1 MARCTVAAAAGQ
13 PVSRRAPPALDDA
26 LDAARRS
33 RTGANVPRMRTEAIS
48 YDVRGVTYIGY
59 LALPDGDGPRAGVLI
74 AHEGTGL
81 GPQVKERAHQ
91 LAQLGYVAFA
101 VDYIGGGE
109 VLTELTAMSARL
121 AELRETDVVREL
133 ARAGLAILAGRPEV
147 DPTRIA
153 AIGYCFGGAFVLEL
167 ARSGADV
174 ACTVGFHASLK
185 TRDPDA
191 ARNITGKILACTG
204 ADDPLVGADERAA
217 FEQEMRAARVDW
229 RHEIYGNAVH
239 GFANPLAD
247 RLGNPAVKYH
257 EPSHRR
263 SWRSMLALFE
273 ETIGGPS
280 PAR

>member
-1 MARCTVAAAAGQ
+1 
-13 PVSRRAPPALDDA
+13 
-26 LDAARRS
+26 
-33 RTGANVPRMRTEAIS
+33 MRTEAIP
-48 YDVRGVTYIGY
+48 YDVRGVTYVGY
-59 LALPDGDGPRAGVLI
+59 LALPEGDGTHAGVLI
-74 AHEGTGL
+74 GHEGTGL

-101 VDYIGGGE
+101 ADYVGGGE
-109 VLTELTAMSARL
+109 VLPDLASMSAKL
-121 AELRETDVVREL
+121 GTLRDPDVLREL
-133 ARAGLAILAGRPEV
+133 ARAGLAVLAKRPEV
-147 DPTRIA
+147 DPTRVA

-167 ARSGADV
+167 ARDGADV

-185 TRDPDA
+185 TRNPDDA
-191 ARNITGKILACTG
+191 SNIKGKVLVCTG
-204 ADDPLVGADERAA
+204 ADDPIVTAEERAA

-247 RLGNPAVKYH
+247 SLGNPAVKYH

-280 PAR
+280 AVR